1 MSIKF
6 HRQIVR
12 NLSTSG
18 KNCAMRCFQ
27 IDDVHHPF
35 ESEFIEIQAIAHI
48 IVGGNGFGVI
58 VNHHRTPA
66 LTLHSEQRI
75 HTTPVK
81 FHGTTNAVST
91 RTNHHHRFAIVF
103 ISNIVCSAVVGHI
116 QIVGLSRIFC
126 RQGVDLLNHRLD
138 SIFISQST
146 NFQVGFVTIPQILL
160 QNSLGNLEIAE
171 SLLFCEFEQI
181 LWNILN
187 MVERLQFSG
196 SLIQIAEFVKEPLVD
211 FGKFVNFIHIIAFA
225 ESALNH
231 ENTAVGRF
239 FQSIFNVGNA
249 HG

>member
-1 MSIKF
+1 MAIFCVVNVDGLCAQNFHILCIKF

-18 KNCAMRCFQ
+18 KNCAVRCFQ

-66 LTLHSEQRI
+66 LTLHGEQRI

-81 FHGTTNAVST
+81 FHRTTNAVGT

-116 QIVGLSRIFC
+116 QIVGLSRIFS
-126 RQGVDLLNHRLD
+126 RQGIDLLNHRLD
-138 SIFISQST
+138 AIFISQGT
-146 NFQVGFVTIPQILL
+146 NFQVGFVAIP
-160 QNSLGNLEIAE
+160 
-171 SLLFCEFEQI
+171 
-181 LWNILN
+181 
-187 MVERLQFSG
+187 
-196 SLIQIAEFVKEPLVD
+196 
-211 FGKFVNFIHIIAFA
+211 
-225 ESALNH
+225 
-231 ENTAVGRF
+231 
-239 FQSIFNVGNA
+239 
-249 HG
+249 

>member
-1 MSIKF
+1 MAIFCAVNVNGLCAQNLHFLSVEF
-6 HRQIVR
+6 HCQIIR

-18 KNCAMRCFQ
+18 KNCAVGCFQ

-35 ESEFIEIQAIAHI
+35 KSKLIEIQAIAHI

-116 QIVGLSRIFC
+116 QIVGLSRIFS
-126 RQGVDLLNHRLD
+126 RQGIDLLNHWLD
-138 SIFISQST
+138 AIFISQGT
-146 NFQVGFVTIPQILL
+146 NFQVGFVAIP
-160 QNSLGNLEIAE
+160 
-171 SLLFCEFEQI
+171 
-181 LWNILN
+181 
-187 MVERLQFSG
+187 
-196 SLIQIAEFVKEPLVD
+196 
-211 FGKFVNFIHIIAFA
+211 
-225 ESALNH
+225 
-231 ENTAVGRF
+231 
-239 FQSIFNVGNA
+239 
-249 HG
+249 